1 MIHHQSMMQVEKEIQ
16 MRFNDVAQSPEDDNY
31 NKWDVD
37 DTRRPKLTLKH
48 LHKLRNMKELA
59 KTEHAERVKDFKTI
73 YGSAS
78 DGVE

>member
-1 MIHHQSMMQVEKEIQ
+1 MEKEIQ

-59 KTEHAERVKDFKTI
+59 KTEHAERVKDFKNI

-78 DGVE
+78 DGAE

>member
-1 MIHHQSMMQVEKEIQ
+1 MEKEIQ

-59 KTEHAERVKDFKTI
+59 KTEHAERVKDFKNI
-73 YGSAS
+73 YGSA
-78 DGVE
+78 GEGAE

>member
-1 MIHHQSMMQVEKEIQ
+1 MKAQKENQ
-16 MRFNDVAQSPEDDNY
+16 MRFNDVAQNSEEDNY

-59 KTEHAERVKDFKTI
+59 KTEHAERVKDFKNI
-73 YGSAS
+73 YGTA
-78 DGVE
+78 GEGAE

>member
-1 MIHHQSMMQVEKEIQ
+1 
-16 MRFNDVAQSPEDDNY
+16 MRFNDVAQNSEEDNY

-59 KTEHAERVKDFKTI
+59 KTEHAERV
-73 YGSAS
+73 
-78 DGVE
+78 

>member
-1 MIHHQSMMQVEKEIQ
+1 MQVEKEIQ

>member
-1 MIHHQSMMQVEKEIQ
+1 MEKEIQ

-59 KTEHAERVKDFKTI
+59 KAEHAERVEDYKDI
-73 YGSAS
+73 YGSAGI
-78 DGVE
+78 DGE

>member
-1 MIHHQSMMQVEKEIQ
+1 VEKEIQ

-59 KTEHAERVKDFKTI
+59 KKEHAERVKDFKNI

-78 DGVE
+78 DGAE